1 MASREEKLE
10 QIETALTNRFL
21 EMIQQTTDENAKN
34 WSAEDHRINR
44 LSRALAAYALVGL
57 CKISD
62 KDAVSAITDGRDDGG
77 IDALHFHRAENKLL
91 IVQAK
96 YKRTGTGPD

>member
-21 EMIQQTTDENAKN
+21 EMIQQTTDENTKN
-34 WSAEDHRINR
+34 WSPEDHRINR

-57 CKISD
+57 
-62 KDAVSAITDGRDDGG
+62 
-77 IDALHFHRAENKLL
+77 
-91 IVQAK
+91 
-96 YKRTGTGPD
+96 